1 MQRHPHQS
9 GSRRWQG
16 DDDRTNRFRNR
27 DEDEGRY
34 SSAEDERDYGSYTET
49 DEGDSSVRAG
59 AYDEG
64 RVQYG
69 GRDTREQQGRDW
81 RERGGSSG
89 RYAGYGNFG
98 QGDYSRGRGGESG
111 QGRYGQSGY
120 GPSGYGQG
128 GYGQS
133 QGRGQY
139 RGGNYGE
146 GRTGASRDDDYGYG
160 YGGGGQRG
168 GQASNYRQPDYGT
181 ESFGRGRRS
190 FGDSNYDSGAQH
202 RQSAPGGFGHAQGSS
217 AWRGH
222 GVEGDFGNF
231 SSGGWSEPYEEG
243 QPYSS
248 RTQFGGGMGQHRG
261 KGPKGY
267 QRSDDRLK
275 EMICERLRDD
285 PHIDASDV
293 TVTVQSSRVTLEGSV
308 DSRHTK
314 NLIED
319 VAEQFGVDDVQNN
332 LRVQRWGQGQSQE
345 QGSGRG
351 ATGSTNPTG
360 TTGVGKGT
368 APVTGTEDEQTK
380 QRRN

>member
-9 GSRRWQG
+9 GSRRWQ
-16 DDDRTNRFRNR
+16 DDDRTNRSRNR

-34 SSAEDERDYGSYTET
+34 SSAEHERDYGPYTET

-69 GRDTREQQGRDW
+69 GRDTREQQDRDS
-81 RERGGSSG
+81 REQSSSTG

-98 QGDYSRGRGGESG
+98 QGDYGRGRGGESG
-111 QGRYGQSGY
+111 QSRYGQSGY
-120 GPSGYGQG
+120 GQR

-139 RGGNYGE
+139 RGGSYGE
-146 GRTGASRDDDYGYG
+146 GRTGASGDDYGYG
-160 YGGGGQRG
+160 YGGGGQRDFERG
-168 GQASNYRQPDYGT
+168 GQAPSYRKPDYGT
-181 ESFGRGRRS
+181 DSFGRGRRS
-190 FGDSNYDSGAQH
+190 FSDSNYDSGAQH
-202 RQSAPGGFGHAQGSS
+202 RQSSPGGFGHAQGSS

-248 RTQFGGGMGQHRG
+248 RGQSGGGMGQHRG

-285 PHIDASDV
+285 PQIDASDV
-293 TVTVQSSRVTLEGSV
+293 TVTVQNSRVTLEGSV

-319 VAEQFGVDDVQNN
+319 VAEQFGVDDVHNN

-351 ATGSTNPTG
+351 AAGSTNPTG
-360 TTGVGKGT
+360 MTSGAKS
-368 APVTGTEDEQTK
+368 AASSAGTEDEQTK